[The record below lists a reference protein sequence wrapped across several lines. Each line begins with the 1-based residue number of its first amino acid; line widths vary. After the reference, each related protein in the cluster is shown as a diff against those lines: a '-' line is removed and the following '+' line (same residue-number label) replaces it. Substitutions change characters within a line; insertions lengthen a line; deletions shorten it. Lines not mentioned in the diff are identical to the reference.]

1 MLTIDNPTLE
11 KKIISIAKENWETAE
26 NYIINMISFYEENKK
41 NINYDWMDFIENWK
55 VIPDNVDIDL
65 SLDNSDKCIEAFS
78 FLKTLK

>member
-26 NYIINMISFYEENKK
+26 NYIINMVSFYEENKK

-65 SLDNSDKCIEAFS
+65 SLDNSDKWIEAFS